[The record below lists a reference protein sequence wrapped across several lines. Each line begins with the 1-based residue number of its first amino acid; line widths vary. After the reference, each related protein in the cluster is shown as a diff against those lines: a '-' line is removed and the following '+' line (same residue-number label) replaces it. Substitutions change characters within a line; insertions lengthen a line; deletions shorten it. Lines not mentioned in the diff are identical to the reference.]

1 MRLLKNASFI
11 VIFMITEYLL
21 NNSTLIIGGVMMR
34 IKERKLALMF
44 AIMAILVSLTS
55 SNIRIA
61 SSNNTDATLDLF
73 TQQEP
78 YSGIGHNVPSDAFGF
93 DENVQIFALAT
104 YANAPVPNI
113 LVTFMITGWE
123 NSTLYRVAS
132 TGENGIATTSFRTPS
147 SKNLSMTEWTVF
159 GNARVSDSIVN
170 DSVSF
175 KVDWIVEIVSVSTIS
190 LDRTP
195 QETFS
200 RGSYLGVEIGLR
212 SISMV
217 PKTAYLT
224 VTASSTLNN
233 PVNSTKLNDF
243 VVPPNE
249 TVVYAYL
256 FLYIPKNANLG
267 TATVYANA
275 YASNSLPYCPEASAQ
290 FSIIGQMYFL
300 RVTTEPVGITAIVGE
315 GLYEENTNV
324 SLTAPEYVSVLT
336 AQYSFSYWDVDGTSQ
351 GSGNTT
357 TVLMNTNHT
366 ATAHYIQIITYVLNI
381 TTTVGGVTNPLP
393 GAYSYPAGSSVQ
405 VTANPNQNY
414 VFDHWELNNVN
425 VGSADSYTV
434 LMDRNQ
440 TLKAVFSL
448 ATSGFFIPEWF
459 FWPFLPLL
467 ILLILFLIIL
477 FLYYRRRGN
486 RTEAAFYS
494 GWTAWYYG
502 YDLRNR
508 RMKFRRT
515 SR

>member
-1 MRLLKNASFI
+1 
-11 VIFMITEYLL
+11 
-21 NNSTLIIGGVMMR
+21 MR
-34 IKERKLALMF
+34 IGERKLALML
-44 AIMAILVSLTS
+44 IIVTILFGLTLNNIEIVGS
-55 SNIRIA
+55 SGA
-61 SSNNTDATLDLF
+61 SGVIDLY
-73 TQQEP
+73 TQKEP
-78 YSGIGHNVPSDAFGF
+78 YSGIGPNMPSDAFGF
-93 DENVQIFALAT
+93 GENVSIYALVT
-104 YANAPVPNI
+104 YHNAPVPNI

-132 TGENGIATTSFRTPS
+132 TGENGIATTSLRTPQSENS
-147 SKNLSMTEWTVF
+147 SVSEWTVF
-159 GNARVSDSIVN
+159 GNARVVDSIVN

-175 KVDWIVEIVSVSTIS
+175 KVGWIVEIVSVNTINP
-190 LDRTP
+190 DRTP

-217 PKTAYLT
+217 PKIAYLT
-224 VTASSTLNN
+224 VTASDALNN
-233 PVNSTKLNDF
+233 PINSTELNDF

-249 TVVYAYL
+249 IVVYAYL
-256 FLYIPKNANLG
+256 SLYIPENAHLG

-275 YASNSLPYCPEASAQ
+275 YTSSPSFNALPYCPEVSAQ

-300 RVTTEPVGITAIVGE
+300 RVATEPVGITAILGE

-324 SLTAPEYVSVLT
+324 TLTAPEHVSVSI
-336 AQYSFSYWDVDGTSQ
+336 AQYSFSYWDIDGISQ

-357 TVLMNTNHT
+357 TVLMDANHA
-366 ATAHYIQIITYVLNI
+366 ATAHYIQIIMYVLSI
-381 TTTVGGVTNPLP
+381 TTTSGGITDPLP
-393 GAYSYPAGSSVQ
+393 GAYSYPAGFSVQ
-405 VTANPNQNY
+405 VTAHANQSY

-425 VGSADSYTV
+425 VGSAGSYTV
-434 LMDRNQ
+434 LMNRNQ

-448 ATSGFFIPEWF
+448 ASPSFFIPDWF

-477 FLYYRRRGN
+477 FLYYRRRRNETG
-486 RTEAAFYS
+486 AAFYS

-508 RMKFRRT
+508 PIKFRRT